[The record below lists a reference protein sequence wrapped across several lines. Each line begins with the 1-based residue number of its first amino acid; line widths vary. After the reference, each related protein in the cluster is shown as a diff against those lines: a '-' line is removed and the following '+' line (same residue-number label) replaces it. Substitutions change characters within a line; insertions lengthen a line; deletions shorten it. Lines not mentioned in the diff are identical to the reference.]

1 MKQLW
6 SILLLFLFFS
16 CAKKNIDKVEITPEL
31 QQQLDAGSFLDD
43 WHQAAANAD
52 FKAFFNAIAENGVY
66 VGTDQSEVWTKE
78 QFAAFAKPYF
88 DRGKAW
94 DFTPIERNMYF
105 SETGELIWF
114 NETIDT
120 WMGVCRGS
128 GVLKITNEEPN
139 EFEIK
144 QYVLSVTVP
153 NEKIQNVINA
163 IEAEE

>member
-1 MKQLW
+1 M
-6 SILLLFLFFS
+6 
-16 CAKKNIDKVEITPEL
+16 
-31 QQQLDAGSFLDD
+31 
-43 WHQAAANAD
+43 
-52 FKAFFNAIAENGVY
+52 Y

-105 SETGELIWF
+105 SETGKLIWF

-144 QYVLSVTVP
+144 QYVLSLTVP